1 MAKYKSRA
9 TRLLEA
15 LDLIEQGM
23 SEIDALAEEME
34 SWRDNMTG
42 TNLEN
47 TQKYQDVE
55 ECAETLRQAHDD
67 IENGKSEAE
76 GIEFPGMFG

>member
-15 LDLIEQGM
+15 LDLIDQEM
-23 SEIDALAEEME
+23 SEIDALAEAME

-47 TQKYQDVE
+47 TQKYQDDQ
-55 ECAETLRQAHDD
+55 ECAEALRQAHDD
-67 IENGKSEAE
+67 IEDGKLEAQS
-76 GIEFPGMFG
+76 IDFPGIFG